1 MDATTED
8 GSKDQPTLCMAWF
21 TGHAGNGRCQGS
33 GVRIQGAQRGGAPEG
48 VSACMLELPISMCR
62 KDQPEATV
70 MKKQLKIWASG
81 QRPARRRAE
90 PHSGGHLPLGRWGP
104 CGQTFPGYSACNGP
118 LCGRSC
124 SLKPKPQARPEEH
137 RWQVPAEGTRSE
149 LSRAPQPTGAP
160 TDVTTEGRVPA
171 GTLGKD

>member
-1 MDATTED
+1 
-8 GSKDQPTLCMAWF
+8 
-21 TGHAGNGRCQGS
+21 
-33 GVRIQGAQRGGAPEG
+33 
-48 VSACMLELPISMCR
+48 MLELPISMCR

-70 MKKQLKIWASG
+70 MKKQLKIWASIWAR

-90 PHSGGHLPLGRWGP
+90 PHPGGHLPLGRRGP
-104 CGQTFPGYSACNGP
+104 CGQTFSGYGACNGP

-137 RWQVPAEGTRSE
+137 RWQVPAEGTRLE

-160 TDVTTEGRVPA
+160 TDVTTEGHVPA
-171 GTLGKD
+171 GTLGKDWRENEGNWNKPGSGGGHSVGDRSFRTG